1 MCWADEKK
9 ICFKVKGNGGGFRWI
24 FQYYEKGSH
33 SNKNYY
39 YQYLFFIQCGRC
51 IRIGIAEPY
60 KKHLEHIIL
69 ELDTWVQRECYL

>member
-1 MCWADEKK
+1 MSKANEKK

-24 FQYYEKGSH
+24 SQYYENERL

-39 YQYLFFIQCGRC
+39 YQYLFFIQGGRC
-51 IRIGIAEPY
+51 IRIGIAESY

-69 ELDTWVQRECYL
+69 ELDTWVQRECYS